1 MELAEIDQAFLDGLG
16 FANEGEL
23 REALREQMLQR
34 VEYDVQQSMRDQIN
48 NYLLQNVYID
58 LPSKLSDRQADRVL
72 SRRRIELLM
81 RGLPEDQVDSQ
92 IEALRGGI
100 KDEAVRDL
108 KLFFILQKIAT
119 DFSVDV
125 DEAELN
131 GRIALLAAQSGKRP
145 EKLKQEMTA
154 DGSLLS
160 MYVQMRE
167 QKAVDKILETAK
179 IEDVDVEAMK
189 DRETGNVAS
198 EQPAT

>member
-1 MELAEIDQAFLDGLG
+1 
-16 FANEGEL
+16 
-23 REALREQMLQR
+23 
-34 VEYDVQQSMRDQIN
+34 
-48 NYLLQNVYID
+48 
-58 LPSKLSDRQADRVL
+58 
-72 SRRRIELLM
+72 M
-81 RGLPEDQVDSQ
+81 RGLPEDQVDAR
-92 IEALRGGI
+92 IDALRGGI

-119 DFSVDV
+119 DFAVDV

-167 QKAVDKILETAK
+167 QKAVDKILETAQV
-179 IEDVDVEAMK
+179 EDVDVDSMK
-189 DRETGNVAS
+189 DQKPAS
-198 EQPAT
+198 GGEQPST